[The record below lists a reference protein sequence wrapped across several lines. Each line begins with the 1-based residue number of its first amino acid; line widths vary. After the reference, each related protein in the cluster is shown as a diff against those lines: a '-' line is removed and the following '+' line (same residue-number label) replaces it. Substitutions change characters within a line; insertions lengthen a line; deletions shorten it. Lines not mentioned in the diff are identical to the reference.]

1 MNPPEP
7 EPPGPDRD
15 GSDRRRGGK
24 AERGAASIWRRAE
37 GTKTRRD
44 LRGGGRGRRGRGT
57 GDVLL
62 VGGEEEEGGE
72 EHPADERDEAHGR
85 GRASPPPP
93 EERLALCVSGRWRV
107 FGTGRQPEEARKE
120 GETADWVGSKDGLL
134 FCPESGW
141 LAGGLVE

>member
-1 MNPPEP
+1 M
-7 EPPGPDRD
+7 
-15 GSDRRRGGK
+15 
-24 AERGAASIWRRAE
+24 
-37 GTKTRRD
+37 
-44 LRGGGRGRRGRGT
+44 
-57 GDVLL
+57 